1 VAGSPPRLPA
11 VGKRCASHS
20 VLRMNESISSL
31 FIRYPIGTSLLMA
44 GILFVGLVSYPL
56 LPVAPLPQV
65 DFPTIQVSAS
75 LPGGSP
81 ETMASSVAQPLE
93 RQLAQIPGIAQM
105 TSTSSL
111 GSTAVTIQ
119 FDLNRNIDGAAND
132 VQGAI
137 NAASG
142 QLPKNLPSPPTYRK
156 VNPADSPILLLSATS
171 ETLPLIKVSD
181 AVDAQLGQQIS
192 QISGVAQV
200 FIGGQ
205 QKPAIRVQI
214 DPAKLV
220 AKGLSLEDVRNQIA
234 ITTVDSPKGNIDGTT
249 RAYTIYANDQLLEA
263 KEWNDVIIAYRDG
276 APLRIRDIG
285 EAIAGPEDMKT
296 AAWADGKRGVFLVI
310 FKQPGAN
317 VINTVD
323 RIKAQLP
330 RLIAAIPPAIKIK
343 IMSNQTLT
351 IRAAVEDVQITLLI
365 TIALVIM
372 VIFVFL
378 RSFWATF
385 IPAVT
390 VPLALLGACAL
401 LWAFGYTLDNLS
413 LMALTIAVGFVVDDA
428 IVMLENISRYI
439 EQGERPLEA
448 AFKGASEIAFT
459 IVSISISLVAVLIP
473 LLLMGGV
480 IGRLFREFAVALAMA
495 IFVSMAVSLSLTP
508 MMASRFLRAHGETQH
523 GRFYQWSERTFERML
538 HAYERGLDLALRWSF
553 TTLCIFFAT
562 VALSVYLFV
571 LIPKGF
577 FPQQDNGFLTAVSEM
592 PQDISF
598 AEMKRRQE
606 ELNEIVQAD
615 PAVDSI
621 AMFIGGGGTALNSG
635 RMYITLKP
643 REERSVD
650 AQQVISRLRP
660 KLAKVEGAK
669 LYMQASQDLRLGG
682 RATRTQFE
690 FTLQDANLDELN
702 NWAPKILARMQKLPE
717 LRDVATDQQTEGT
730 TLQMKIDRDAAARY
744 GIQPQ
749 LIDDTLYDAFGQR
762 QVTQYFTQINS
773 YHVILEILPELQG
786 KVDTLDKIFIRSPTT
801 GQEVPL
807 SVFCKWNTEPVRPL
821 AIAHQGQF
829 PAVTISFNLAEGV
842 ALGEATDAVQ
852 QAMAT
857 MGAPATLSSSFQGT
871 AQAFQQSLGT
881 VPLLILAA
889 LVVVYLILG
898 ILYESYIHPLTILS
912 TLPSAG
918 VGALAIL
925 MAFGFDFSLIALIG
939 VILLIGIVKKNGIMM
954 VDFAIVA
961 EREEHL
967 STRDAIRKAALLRFR
982 PIMMTT
988 MAALLG
994 GVPLMLGTGTGAEI
1008 RQPLGYAMVGGLLVS
1023 QALTLF
1029 TTPVIY
1035 LYLDTLSNTFARWT
1049 EPRKRHEQAQ
1059 ASGKLKDAAE

>member
-1 VAGSPPRLPA
+1 
-11 VGKRCASHS
+11 
-20 VLRMNESISSL
+20 MNESISSP

-44 GILFVGLVSYPL
+44 GILFVGIVAYPL

-119 FDLNRNIDGAAND
+119 FDLNRSIDGAAND
-132 VQGAI
+132 IQAAI

-156 VNPADSPILLLSATS
+156 VNPADSPVLLLGATS
-171 ETLPLIKVSD
+171 DSLPLIRVSD

-192 QISGVAQV
+192 QIAGVAQV

-205 QKPAIRVQI
+205 QKPAIRVQV

-234 ITTVDSPKGNIDGTT
+234 ITTVDSPKGNIDGDT
-249 RAYTIYANDQLLEA
+249 RAYTIYANDQLLDPNA
-263 KEWNDVIIAYRDG
+263 WNDVIIAYRNG
-276 APLRIRDIG
+276 GPLRIRDIG
-285 EAIAGPEDMKT
+285 RAVAGPEDMKQ

-317 VINTVD
+317 VIDTVD

-343 IMSNQTLT
+343 IISDRTLT
-351 IRAAVEDVQITLLI
+351 IRAAVEDVQFTLLI
-365 TIALVIM
+365 TIMLVVM
-372 VIFVFL
+372 VIFAFL
-378 RSFWATF
+378 RSFWATV

-401 LWAFGYTLDNLS
+401 MWAFGYTLDNLS
-413 LMALTIAVGFVVDDA
+413 LMSLTIAVGFVVDDA
-428 IVMLENISRYI
+428 IVMLENITRYV
-439 EQGERPLEA
+439 EAGEKPLAA
-448 AFKGASEIAFT
+448 AFKGAKEIGFT
-459 IVSISISLVAVLIP
+459 IVSISVSLVAVLIP
-473 LLLMGGV
+473 LLLMGGI
-480 IGRLFREFAVALAMA
+480 IGRLFREFAVTLAMA
-495 IFVSMAVSLSLTP
+495 IFVSLVVSLTLTP
-508 MMASRFLRAHGETQH
+508 MMASRFLRAHSETRH
-523 GRFYQWSERTFERML
+523 GRFYRWSERAFERML
-538 HAYERGLDLALRWSF
+538 HAYERGLDRALRWKL

-562 VALSVYLFV
+562 LALSVYLFII
-571 LIPKGF
+571 IPKGF
-577 FPQQDNGFLTAVSEM
+577 FPQQDNGFLTGTSEAS
-592 PQDISF
+592 QDISF
-598 AEMKRRQE
+598 ADMKRHQE
-606 ELNEIVQAD
+606 ELSEIVQAD

-635 RMYITLKP
+635 RMYVTLKP
-643 REERSVD
+643 HDERD
-650 AQQVISRLRP
+650 ANAQQIISRLRP
-660 KLAKVEGAK
+660 KLEKVEGAR
-669 LYMQASQDLRLGG
+669 LYMQASQDVRLGG

-702 NWAPKILARMQKLPE
+702 EWAPKILAAMQKLPQ
-717 LRDVATDQQTEGT
+717 LRDVATDQQTKGT
-730 TLQMKIDRDAAARY
+730 TLTMTIDRDTASRY

-762 QVTQYFTQINS
+762 QVTQYFTQLNS
-773 YHVILEILPELQG
+773 YHVILEIAPELQG
-786 KVDTLDKIFIRSPTT
+786 KVDTLDKLYIKSPLT
-801 GQEVPL
+801 GDEVPL
-807 SVFCKWNTEPVRPL
+807 SVFCKWTTIPVRPL
-821 AIAHQGQF
+821 SIAHQGQF
-829 PAVTISFNLAEGV
+829 PATTISFNLGENV
-842 ALGEATDAVQ
+842 ALGQATDAVQ
-852 QAMAT
+852 KAVYDT
-857 MGAPATLSSSFQGT
+857 GAPATLASSFQGT

-898 ILYESYIHPLTILS
+898 VLYESYIHPLTILS

-925 MAFGFDFSLIALIG
+925 MLFGFDFSLIALIG
-939 VILLIGIVKKNGIMM
+939 IILLIGIVKKNGIMM
-954 VDFAIVA
+954 VDFAIAA
-961 EREEHL
+961 ERDEHL
-967 STRDAIRKAALLRFR
+967 SPEQSIRKAALLRFR

-988 MAALLG
+988 MAAMLG
-994 GVPLMLGTGTGAEI
+994 GVPLMLGTGTGSEI
-1008 RQPLGYAMVGGLLVS
+1008 RQPLGYAMVGGLIVS

-1029 TTPVIY
+1029 TTPVVY
-1035 LYLDTLSNTFARWT
+1035 LYLDNFSNALSRWMQT
-1049 EPRKRHEQAQ
+1049 DRPEE
-1059 ASGKLKDAAE
+1059 SGSATDDGSQKVAAE